1 MTAAASTKVGEVT
14 RKPRS
19 FILAIAK
26 QYILA
31 LEHKGGGK
39 SQPLCFPNFSFDAYT
54 EEEYAK
60 VTGILNDLKLH
71 KCDDIVLINAIDNK
85 PSASTVG

>member
-1 MTAAASTKVGEVT
+1 MV
-14 RKPRS
+14 
-19 FILAIAK
+19 
-26 QYILA
+26 
-31 LEHKGGGK
+31 
-39 SQPLCFPNFSFDAYT
+39 FDFT

-71 KCDDIVLINAIDNK
+71 ECDDIVLINAIDNK